1 MAEQVK
7 DTRAATPAPAA
18 KQESNLA
25 LFKRTVIDVTV
36 EKVRGFIEN
45 KQLRL
50 PSNYSPENAM
60 KSAWLMLQ
68 EKTATNGKPVLEACT
83 QASISA
89 AMLNM
94 VVQGLNPIKVQCYFI
109 AYGTVLACQRSYFG
123 TMAITKNVEPKV
135 KDFAFAVVYE
145 GDTFSYS
152 ILNGRKSVVEHVQS
166 MANIHKDKIVG
177 AYAMALG
184 EDDKPWKT
192 EIMTIDEI
200 HQSWK
205 QSKVNPFGNDGKL
218 NPSSTH
224 GKFPADMA
232 LRTVINKLCKPII
245 NASSDSE
252 LLRETM
258 KKTEDLVDQV
268 IVEEEIEE
276 EANTGPIIEIGAG
289 AAEQDQPEA
298 TTGTDHQQDQPKEP
312 AARMPGF

>member
-1 MAEQVK
+1 MATDNGK
-7 DTRAATPAPAA
+7 AGTAAPAA
-18 KQESNLA
+18 KQESALA
-25 LFKRTVIDVTV
+25 IFKRTVIDVTV
-36 EKVRGFIEN
+36 DKVRGFIEN
-45 KQLRL
+45 KQLCL

-60 KSAWLMLQ
+60 KAAWLILQ

-94 VVQGLNPIKVQCYFI
+94 VIQGLNPVKTQCYFI
-109 AYGTVLACQRSYFG
+109 AYGTSLACQRSYFG
-123 TMAITKNVEPKV
+123 TMSIAKNVQPKV
-135 KDFAFAVVYE
+135 KDFAFMVVYE

-152 ILNGRKSVVEHVQS
+152 VSKGQKTVERHTQEL
-166 MANIHKDKIVG
+166 ANIKKDKIIG

-184 EDDKPWKT
+184 EDGNPWKT

-200 HQSWK
+200 HQSWR
-205 QSKVNPFGNDGKL
+205 QSKANPFGNDGKL

-224 GKFPADMA
+224 AKFPADMA

-258 KKTEDLVDQV
+258 KKTEDLVDRV

-289 AAEQDQPEA
+289 QEQTEAGPGEEQKEEPEKQAA
-298 TTGTDHQQDQPKEP
+298 
-312 AARMPGF
+312 AAGRVPGF